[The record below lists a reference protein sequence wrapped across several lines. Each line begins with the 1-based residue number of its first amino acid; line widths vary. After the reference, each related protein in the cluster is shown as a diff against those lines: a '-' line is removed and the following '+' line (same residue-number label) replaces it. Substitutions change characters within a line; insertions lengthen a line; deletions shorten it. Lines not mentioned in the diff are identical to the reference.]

1 MLPEVEKLLRV
12 QHHDQK
18 IKAIDKELAGIPV
31 EAEDVKARL
40 DADRRT
46 VDAAKAALQQ
56 TEVAIKNLE
65 LDVATRRTTIGKLKV
80 QQFETRKNEEY
91 QRMGTEIERY
101 TAEITGLEDREME
114 LMEQADAQK
123 KVLDEA
129 RAGLTENEASVK
141 DELEDLDALAAK
153 LGQDRLAELAE
164 RDRLASDVD
173 SAVLDNYQRL
183 FKSKNG
189 MAIVGLVDEI
199 CQGCHMKVV
208 KSTVVEVK
216 AENHLAH
223 CENCGRILYWWTD
236 ERVGKNRGEY

>member
-1 MLPEVEKLLRV
+1 MLPEVEKLVRV

-31 EAEDVKARL
+31 EDEDIKERL
-40 DADRRT
+40 VGDQRA
-46 VDAAKAALQQ
+46 VEAAKLEMQQ

-65 LDVATRRTTIGKLKV
+65 IDVATRRDSITKLKM

-91 QRMGTEIERY
+91 QRMGKEIERY
-101 TAEITGLEDREME
+101 TAEIAGLEDREME
-114 LMEQADAQK
+114 LMEQADVQK
-123 KVLDEA
+123 KALESA
-129 RAGLTENEASVK
+129 RAKLAGNETSVK
-141 DELEDLDALAAK
+141 EELEDLGELAAK
-153 LGQDRLAELAE
+153 LKADRAAEVME
-164 RDRLASDVD
+164 REKNAAAMDD
-173 SAVLDNYQRL
+173 AVIDNYNRL

-189 MAIVGLVDEI
+189 MAVVGLVDEI

-208 KSTVVEVK
+208 KATVVEVK

-236 ERVGKNRGEY
+236 ESVGKNRGEY

>member
-18 IKAIDKELAGIPV
+18 IKSIDKELAGIPV
-31 EAEDVKARL
+31 EAEDIRDRL
-40 DADRRT
+40 VADQRA
-46 VDAAKAALQQ
+46 VEAAKGELQQ

-65 LDVATRRTTIGKLKV
+65 LDVSTRRTTIGKLKV

-91 QRMGTEIERY
+91 QRMGVEIERY
-101 TAEITGLEDREME
+101 AAEIAALEDREME
-114 LMEQADAQK
+114 LMEKADAQK
-123 KVLDEA
+123 KALEQA
-129 RAGLTENEASVK
+129 RARLAEKEVEVK
-141 DELEDLDALAAK
+141 EELEDLESLAVK
-153 LGQDRLAELAE
+153 LKSDRSAELAE
-164 RDRLASDVD
+164 RARLGEGID
-173 SAVLDNYQRL
+173 SAVLDNYHRL

-189 MAIVGLVDEI
+189 IAVAGLVDEV

-208 KSTVVEVK
+208 KSTVIDVK